1 MQESCT
7 NNRLPAVSIKS
18 SYYESRKTIY
28 IQELIV
34 AAIINA

>member
-7 NNRLPAVSIKS
+7 NNYLPAVSIMS
-18 SYYESRKTIY
+18 SYCESRKTIY
-28 IQELIV
+28 IQEFVV

>member
-7 NNRLPAVSIKS
+7 NNHLPAVSIMSFYCTSK
-18 SYYESRKTIY
+18 KTTY
-28 IQELIV
+28 IQEFVV